1 MEPTVRRLGS
11 QTNLR
16 IAIPLELATLGL
28 TSMRGRV
35 ESIFETF
42 KIGAGPSSSHSIGPE
57 RAARLFRAQF
67 AAPPA
72 RIRVTLRGS
81 LAATGRGHWT
91 DRALASALDPI
102 PVEIEWDAQAPTPV
116 HPNTMLFEAFDK
128 GGARVRVWT
137 AYSIGGGSLA
147 DDEGLARREP
157 PVIYPISSLTDV
169 LHRCAEQRWTL
180 WQFVEAHEPDCWAR
194 LEPIWETMRGSLERG
209 LNSTEPLLPGPLQVE
224 RRAATTFTRAQAL
237 ASPHRDIALLSAY
250 ALAVAEENAAGG
262 RIVTAPSC
270 GPAGVVPGVLFYYE
284 EQQGTARIDILHALA
299 TAGLIGSLIR
309 ANASVSGA
317 EVGCQGEIGSACSM
331 AAAAAAQLLGGT
343 RAQIEYAA
351 EMGMEHHLGLTCDPV
366 QGYVQIPCIERNL
379 TACLRACE
387 CATFA
392 LLTDG
397 RHRVSFDEVVEAMYR
412 TGLDLSPR
420 YRETASGGLAEIWRR
435 RDAGDAPGGAG
446 PRACD

>member
-1 MEPTVRRLGS
+1 
-11 QTNLR
+11 
-16 IAIPLELATLGL
+16 
-28 TSMRGRV
+28 MRGRV

-57 RAARLFRAQF
+57 RAARLFRALF
-67 AAPPA
+67 ADPPA
-72 RIRVTLRGS
+72 RFRVTLRGS

-91 DRALASALDPI
+91 DRSLASAFDPV
-102 PVEIEWDAQAPTPV
+102 PVEIEWDEKAATPV
-116 HPNTMLFEAFDK
+116 HPNTMLFEAFDA
-128 GGARVRVWT
+128 GGARLRVWT
-137 AYSIGGGSLA
+137 AYSIGGGSLS
-147 DDEGLARREP
+147 DDEGLARRAP
-157 PVIYPISSLTDV
+157 PSVYPIGTLADA
-169 LHRCAEQRWTL
+169 LRICDERRWAL

-194 LEPIWETMRGSLERG
+194 LEPVWAAMRQSIERG
-209 LNSTEPLLPGPLQVE
+209 LASTESLLPGPLQVE
-224 RRAATTFTRAQAL
+224 RRAPVTFARARSL
-237 ASPHRDIALLSAY
+237 SSPQRDIALLAAY

-270 GPAGVVPGVLFYYE
+270 GPAGVVPGVLYYFE
-284 EQQGTARIDILHALA
+284 EHQDLARADILRALA

-379 TACLRACE
+379 TAGLRAYE
-387 CATFA
+387 CGTFA

-397 RHRVSFDEVVEAMYR
+397 RHRVSFDEVIEAMYR
-412 TGLDLSPR
+412 TGRDLSPR
-420 YRETASGGLAEIWRR
+420 YRETAAGGLAEIWRR
-435 RDAGDAPGGAG
+435 RVGGDAPAG
-446 PRACD
+446 RSGACD